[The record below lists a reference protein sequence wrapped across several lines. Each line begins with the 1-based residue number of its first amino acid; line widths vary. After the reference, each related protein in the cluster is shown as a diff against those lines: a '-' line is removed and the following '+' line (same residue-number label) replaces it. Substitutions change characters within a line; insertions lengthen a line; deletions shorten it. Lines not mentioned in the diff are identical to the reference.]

1 MQIRLIRLIGVVF
14 SNGAMLSV
22 SDKYDSVN
30 ERTQKICKLIKLHNQ
45 GVGKMPINLLGNWL
59 INLQVT

>member
-1 MQIRLIRLIGVVF
+1 VVF

-30 ERTQKICKLIKLHNQ
+30 DRTK
-45 GVGKMPINLLGNWL
+45 
-59 INLQVT
+59 